1 MLDAARSI
9 ALERGARTVT
19 VDAIAALSGAS
30 VGSLYNRFGSRDKI
44 LTAAWQRAL
53 ERFQEPFLDQ
63 LRRDDL
69 NDAALGAARWIMEFA
84 RTQPEDARLLAAF
97 RPADV
102 LTDPNAPA
110 AWRLAGG
117 NAAIRDALRRLAE
130 RTGGGER
137 AANCCHWPSSIS
149 PAAQFADACS
159 MEHRFL
165 RTSKPTSWPLSSP
178 YLTALR
184 SAEHGRFAGLV
195 RAHQPIPW

>member
-1 MLDAARSI
+1 M
-9 ALERGARTVT
+9 
-19 VDAIAALSGAS
+19 
-30 VGSLYNRFGSRDKI
+30 GSLYNRFGSRDKI

-84 RTQPEDARLLAAF
+84 RNQPEDARLLAAF

-102 LTDPNAPA
+102 FTDPNAPA
-110 AWRLAGG
+110 ARRLAGG

-137 AANCCHWPSSIS
+137 ARELLSLAVIDIAGGAIRRRLLNGAPIS
-149 PAAQFADACS
+149 AAFEADVLAAVGAVLD
-159 MEHRFL
+159 RIA
-165 RTSKPTSWPLSSP
+165 LS
-178 YLTALR
+178 
-184 SAEHGRFAGLV
+184 
-195 RAHQPIPW
+195 

>member
-1 MLDAARSI
+1 MGWVGRPRRHDTEAMLDAARSI
-9 ALERGARTVT
+9 ALESGARAVT

-69 NDAALGAARWIMEFA
+69 DDAALGAARWIMEFA

-110 AWRLAGG
+110 ARRLAGG

-137 AANCCHWPSSIS
+137 ARELLSLAVIDIAGGAIRRRLLNGAPIS
-149 PAAQFADACS
+149 AAFEADVLAAVVAVLD
-159 MEHRFL
+159 RI
-165 RTSKPTSWPLSSP
+165 
-178 YLTALR
+178 ALR
-184 SAEHGRFAGLV
+184 
-195 RAHQPIPW
+195 

>member
-1 MLDAARSI
+1 MGWVGRPRRHDTEAMLDAARSI
-9 ALERGARTVT
+9 ALESGARAVT

-69 NDAALGAARWIMEFA
+69 DDAALGAARWIMEFA

-102 LTDPNAPA
+102 LTDPNALRHGVLPGATQPFAMPCADSPSVPA
-110 AWRLAGG
+110 G
-117 NAAIRDALRRLAE
+117 
-130 RTGGGER
+130 RTGPRTAVTGR
-137 AANCCHWPSSIS
+137 HRHRRRRNS
-149 PAAQFADACS
+149 PALAQWSTDFCG
-159 MEHRFL
+159 F
-165 RTSKPTSWPLSSP
+165 
-178 YLTALR
+178 R
-184 SAEHGRFAGLV
+184 SRRPSRCRR
-195 RAHQPIPW
+195 RA

>member
-9 ALERGARTVT
+9 ALESGARAVT

-69 NDAALGAARWIMEFA
+69 DDAALGAARWIMEFA

-110 AWRLAGG
+110 ARRLAGATQPFAMPCADSPSVPAG
-117 NAAIRDALRRLAE
+117 AN
-130 RTGGGER
+130 GP
-137 AANCCHWPSSIS
+137 ANCCHWPSSTS
-149 PAAQFADACS
+149 PAAQFAGACS

-165 RTSKPTSWPLSSP
+165 RLSKPTS
-178 YLTALR
+178 
-184 SAEHGRFAGLV
+184 
-195 RAHQPIPW
+195 

>member
-1 MLDAARSI
+1 MCRVGRPRRHDTEAMLDAARSI
-9 ALERGARTVT
+9 ALERGARAVT

-63 LRRDDL
+63 LRRDNP

-84 RTQPEDARLLAAF
+84 RNQPDDARLLAAF

-102 LTDPNAPA
+102 LADPNAPA
-110 AWRLAGG
+110 ARRLASG

-130 RTGGGER
+130 RTGGDNR
-137 AANCCHWPSSIS
+137 ARELLSLAIIDIAGGAIRRRLLNRAPIS
-149 PAAQFADACS
+149 AAFEADVLAAVGAVLD
-159 MEHRFL
+159 RIA
-165 RTSKPTSWPLSSP
+165 LS
-178 YLTALR
+178 
-184 SAEHGRFAGLV
+184 
-195 RAHQPIPW
+195 